1 MSAGVSRLCVYVCM
15 CVSAM
20 GPVCVALLLC
30 VCGVEGVQSVFH
42 TPGVPSACWLDASWT
57 FFFFFSPLGGFF
69 SIFSKQS
76 RSPTTTLS
84 HHLGKKQARKEG
96 RTPPSGSSQAF
107 RCLSGVFGFV
117 LFCFLLRLQ
126 TRLMITSNNL
136 LLIVVLCLE
145 RHFPQT
151 RAVSVS

>member
-1 MSAGVSRLCVYVCM
+1 MYVCVSDGA
-15 CVSAM
+15 CVCRSAA
-20 GPVCVALLLC
+20 VC
-30 VCGVEGVQSVFH
+30 VCGGRGAECLPYSRGSICLL
-42 TPGVPSACWLDASWT
+42 ARCILDFF
-57 FFFFFSPLGGFF
+57 FFFFFSSRRVFF
-69 SIFSKQS
+69 LSSLTKPF
-76 RSPTTTLS
+76 S
-84 HHLGKKQARKEG
+84 HHDAVSPPGKEASKERRKDP
-96 RTPPSGSSQAF
+96 PPSGSSQAF
-107 RCLSGVFGFV
+107 RWLSGVFGFV